1 MTAKFL
7 LPANKSDANFV
18 ISAVASIAIGIAKS
32 SPEPPGCRWPDVRT
46 NHMICRD
53 LRVARNLRHCA
64 LHFLFRLF

>member
-18 ISAVASIAIGIAKS
+18 IRVFASIAISIANS
-32 SPEPPGCRWPDVRT
+32 SPEPLGCRRPEVRT
-46 NHMICRD
+46 NHLICRD